1 MVKNEADSPGFYSV
15 PIPGTEEEGFSPV
28 YRHPKHEKILGA
40 SDFGDFKTSWDLF
53 QAGLRRN
60 PDAECVGKRKRLP
73 DGKLGDF
80 EFNTYSEFFKTT
92 KAVGSSLVHH
102 NLVKEQRISQSSFQ
116 GTCKLVGLFLP
127 SCEEWLLLEQACY
140 GYGYTLVPIYTTLGT
155 ESILFVLTNTGLE
168 LLFCTEENAEKLF
181 EVLSLS
187 KTKLPLRNLVL
198 VNSSSVSEKLVNN
211 PYNLKFMLWSDFLQ
225 KGMDTELDP
234 TPGDP
239 DSLNIISYTSG
250 TTGSPKGVMITH
262 KNFIDTVLV
271 TIEGVCR
278 PMGMDEQHFSCHLSY
293 LPMAHMFE
301 KDFVNAVF
309 YLGGKIGIYSG
320 DVKLIMD
327 DLQTLKPTLFISV
340 PRLFQRIHDKILSG
354 VQTKSALARHL
365 FSRGLESKINRI
377 RNNGVYTHK
386 FYDKLIFDKV
396 NKLMGGNLKWLFVGS
411 SCLSEMVIDR
421 VRAMIGKPLFWGY
434 GLTECCAGA
443 FVQNIHD
450 RNPLNLGGPSPGF
463 QFRIRSIPELNYF
476 VDKKP
481 IRGELVMKGTNVSMG
496 YFKMEEMTKEVFR
509 DGWLYTGDVVELMDN
524 GSVKVID
531 RIKQVFKLSQG
542 EYVAPEFVE
551 SALNSCIYIAQ
562 SYVVGNSDENYPVAI
577 IVPDEEALQSWKKTH
592 GLTKAN
598 LTQLA
603 KDPLLKQ
610 FLFNELES
618 VMTSSNV
625 KGYNRVKEIYIHDEL
640 FSVENNLLTVT
651 FKLKRNFLR
660 QKFENEITQMYA
672 SLRNSNTK

>member
-1 MVKNEADSPGFYSV
+1 MVPNEADFPGFYSV
-15 PIPGTEEEGFSPV
+15 PIVGSEKEGFSPV
-28 YRHPKHEKILGA
+28 YRHPKYDKVLDA
-40 SDFGDFKTSWDLF
+40 SHYGDFKTSWDLF
-53 QAGLRRN
+53 QAGLKRN
-60 PDAECVGKRKRLP
+60 PDAPCVGKRERLP
-73 DGKLGDF
+73 DGKLGNF
-80 EFNTYSEFFKTT
+80 QFNTYSEFFQTT
-92 KAVGSSLVHH
+92 KIVGSSLVNH
-102 NLVKEQRISQSSFQ
+102 NLVKEQKVSHGSTQL
-116 GTCKLVGLFLP
+116 TCKLVGLFLP

-140 GYGYTLVPIYTTLGT
+140 GYGFTLVPIYTTLGT
-155 ESILFVLTNTGLE
+155 ESILFVLSNTGLE
-168 LLFCTEENAEKLF
+168 LLFCTEDNAEKLF

-187 KTKLPLRNLVL
+187 KTKLPLKNLVL
-198 VNSSSVSEKLVNN
+198 VNSTSVNEKLLNN
-211 PYNLKFMLWSDFLQ
+211 PHNLNFMLWSDFLK
-225 KGMDTELDP
+225 KGKENELEP
-234 TPGDP
+234 SPGHP

-271 TIEGVCR
+271 TVEGVCR
-278 PMGMDEQHFSCHLSY
+278 PMGVDESYFTCHLSY

-309 YLGGKIGIYSG
+309 YFGGKVGIYSG
-320 DVKLIMD
+320 DVKLILD

-340 PRLFQRIHDKILSG
+340 PRLYQRIHDKILSG
-354 VQTKSALARHL
+354 VQTKSGLIRYL
-365 FSRGLESKINRI
+365 FSRGLESKMNRI
-377 RNNGVYTHK
+377 RNQGVYTHR

-396 NKLMGGNLKWLFVGS
+396 NRLLGGNLKWMFVGS

-421 VRAMIGKPLFWGY
+421 VRAMVGKPLFWGY

-443 FVQNIHD
+443 FVQNIND

-481 IRGELVMKGTNVSMG
+481 VRGELLLRGTNVSIG
-496 YFKMEEMTKEVFR
+496 YFKMEEMTKEVFQ
-509 DGWLYTGDVVELMDN
+509 DGWLYTGDVVELMEN

-562 SYVVGNSDENYPVAI
+562 SYVVGNSDENYPLAVV
-577 IVPDEEALQSWKKTH
+577 VPDEEALKNWKKNN
-592 GLTKAN
+592 GMTKSTLSELCKN
-598 LTQLA
+598 PQF
-603 KDPLLKQ
+603 KK
-610 FLFNELES
+610 FLFNELEN
-618 VMTSSNV
+618 VMTKSNV
-625 KGYNRVKEIYIHDEL
+625 KGYNRVKDIYLHDEL

-660 QKFENEITQMYA
+660 QKFQNEIDQMYA
-672 SLRNSNTK
+672 SLKNSAEL